1 MYEANHFGFGVVI
14 AMVKK
19 GFYFIA
25 TSADE
30 KRSESLEPEGNVCTL
45 LVDRCAMIERDSARM
60 HVVANV

>member
-1 MYEANHFGFGVVI
+1 
-14 AMVKK
+14 MVKK
-19 GFYFIA
+19 GFYFVA

-45 LVDRCAMIERDSARM
+45 LVNRFARIERDSARM